1 MYGHRWR
8 HFGQL
13 AVLFASAVLL
23 CTAFFAM
30 PPQNNFVC
38 AEESPATAIS
48 SPAAVAAEA
57 PPAYGEEH
65 ETNPPRDAEAPS
77 FRKKYGKKLSLISI
91 GILLVLVLFQLIIR
105 KFESHRQARWMLYRT
120 ENLSAELQIEK
131 SNTKILSEHIE
142 YLTSNKELAGEE
154 PTIFEL
160 KKTIGKFTKPYTAV
174 FRSRKI
180 KFTQK
185 FSDTR
190 HNRLIGIK
198 NELINALSCILN
210 DTLSSAAANSDTDD
224 LEMSVSFEI
233 SEKPVNNTNTFYKFE
248 VIRSFGLYDRSV
260 TDIVQKYVKV
270 LNGTIDVRHED
281 EKIISSITV
290 PFIIAPDTATTAFSS
305 EDEKVYDFSG
315 LTALIADNNELNL
328 AIMSELLKEVG
339 FKTKCVRNGQQ
350 AVYAFNRAENN
361 EIDIII
367 MDCDMPIMDA
377 YTAAHTIRKSMH
389 ANHGTVPII
398 VMLSP
403 SRLTHQIQV
412 DDEKLHKSGINAG
425 ISNSMNTDEM
435 YYIIEECL
443 K

>member
-1 MYGHRWR
+1 MFGHRWR
-8 HFGQL
+8 SL
-13 AVLFASAVLL
+13 KRLVLIWASAVLL
-23 CTAFFAM
+23 CTAFFAVL
-30 PPQNNFVC
+30 PQNSFVC
-38 AEESPATAIS
+38 AEESPAPAIS
-48 SPAAVAAEA
+48 SPAADAADT
-57 PPAYGEEH
+57 PLAYGDKH
-65 ETNPPRDAEAPS
+65 ETNPSKDAAAPS
-77 FRKKYGKKLSLISI
+77 FREKYGKKLSLISI
-91 GILLVLVLFQLIIR
+91 GILLILVLFQLVIR
-105 KFESHRQARWMLYRT
+105 KIESHRQTRWMSKRA

-142 YLTSNKELAGEE
+142 YLTSKKELTGEE

-160 KKTIGKFTKPYTAV
+160 KKTIYKLIKPYAAV
-174 FRSRKI
+174 FESRKI

-185 FSDTR
+185 FSGTR
-190 HNRLIGIK
+190 HDRLIGIK

-210 DTLSSAAANSDTDD
+210 DTLSSAANSDADD
-224 LEMSVSFEI
+224 AEMAVSFEI

-315 LTALIADNNELNL
+315 RTALVADSNELNL
-328 AIMSELLKEVG
+328 AILSELLREAG
-339 FKTKCVRNGQQ
+339 FKTICVRNGQQ

-361 EIDIII
+361 EIDIIV

-389 ANHGTVPII
+389 ANHETVPII

-412 DDEKLHKSGINAG
+412 DDEKLQKSGINAG
-425 ISNSMNTDEM
+425 ISNAMNTDEM
-435 YYIIEECL
+435 YYTIEECL